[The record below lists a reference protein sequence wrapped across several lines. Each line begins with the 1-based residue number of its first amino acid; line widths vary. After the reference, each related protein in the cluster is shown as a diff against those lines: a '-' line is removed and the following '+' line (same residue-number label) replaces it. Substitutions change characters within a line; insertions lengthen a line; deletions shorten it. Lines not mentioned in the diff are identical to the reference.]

1 MIFGLVIPRS
11 YSSLSLPNSF
21 RSTAAQVDVPQLV
34 RRISA
39 FKGLLFKDLKI
50 RLGRD
55 VSFLVI
61 LTNSTC
67 ALGKHQPTHLART
80 TFPGQARPTSRLS
93 ATLLR

>member
-50 RLGRD
+50 RSGRD

-61 LTNSTC
+61 LTNSSRS
-67 ALGKHQPTHLART
+67 LGKRQPTRHAQPV
-80 TFPGQARPTSRLS
+80 FPGQVRPTSRFS
-93 ATLLR
+93 AARQH

>member
-50 RLGRD
+50 RSGRD

-67 ALGKHQPTHLART
+67 ALGKHQPTRLA
-80 TFPGQARPTSRLS
+80 
-93 ATLLR
+93 